1 MKKNSQRQK
10 KGKSPK
16 KVSYTAQ
23 EKDSVEKNGKLA
35 PEKQSKQKLSRSTAK
50 KTVEKKSG
58 AEFPVF
64 KYIKKARQF
73 LKESRMEL
81 KKVKWPTRKELLV
94 STGVVL
100 VLSLF
105 VAFFLG
111 IVDFGL
117 IKIIKT
123 IVG

>member
-1 MKKNSQRQK
+1 MKKNNQRQK

-16 KVSYTAQ
+16 QESLTAQ
-23 EKDSVEKNGKLA
+23 KNDVVGTSGKLS
-35 PEKQSKQKLSRSTAK
+35 PEKSARPNLARSNTK
-50 KTVEKKSG
+50 KAVEKKSG
-58 AEFPVF
+58 GEFQIFRYLSKV
-64 KYIKKARQF
+64 RQF

-94 STGVVL
+94 STSVVIIL
-100 VLSLF
+100 TLF

-111 IVDFGL
+111 VVDFGL
-117 IKIIKT
+117 IKIIKN